1 MNRPKQGT
9 SSNNSG
15 TSSETSETQSVD
27 DQQSA
32 PQSNIRAGSSAS
44 LSRAKN
50 SWRRMKELAAEKEK
64 ENEAKRPPWR
74 AVSVS
79 TLTKPDKSALLRAKL
94 LDASRRLRAGKANV
108 ALQTDFV
115 PTKLMKEAS
124 FGVQKDLIL
133 HKDIGILTDGQYSK
147 KKDGYEKYVLTYSM
161 SQMTDSVPTVSRQ
174 TQTLLPK
181 AYNKDLVNS
190 YLPETDEDGT
200 ELISDVEKRLG
211 DQIAKIRGLNF
222 DESQQTRASGNNTN
236 LAPTLA
242 SWQFDDDA
250 VEMESERHF
259 IPYTIESFRPW
270 RSFVPFP
277 FRLRGNSLIGAQK
290 IDWYALLQSIDDLI
304 KESNNLVDKLE
315 HIMLE
320 NRAHRKSVLGN
331 LGKIPKFESTRFSA
345 PSEQWLPLI
354 EQQEKQLQIIL
365 TGSEAHKES
374 SISSPKNG

>member
-1 MNRPKQGT
+1 MSRQKQST

-27 DQQSA
+27 DQQGTPHST
-32 PQSNIRAGSSAS
+32 IRSSSAS

-115 PTKLMKEAS
+115 PTKLMKEVS

-133 HKDIGILTDGQYSK
+133 LKDVGILTDGQYSK

-190 YLPETDEDGT
+190 YLPKSDDDDSDD
-200 ELISDVEKRLG
+200 ICDVEKRLG
-211 DQIAKIRGLNF
+211 DQIAKIRRLNF
-222 DESQQTRASGNNTN
+222 DESNQSRGSGSNTI

-242 SWQFDDDA
+242 SWHFDDDA

-259 IPYTIESFRPW
+259 IPYTIESFKPW

-277 FRLRGNSLIGAQK
+277 FRLRGNALIGTQK

-304 KESNNLVDKLE
+304 TESNHLVDKLE
-315 HIMLE
+315 HIMIE
-320 NRAHRKSVLGN
+320 NQAHRRSVLGK
-331 LGKIPKFESTRFSA
+331 LGKIPNFEPTKFIA

-365 TGSEAHKES
+365 SGNATKDETPE
-374 SISSPKNG
+374 

>member
-1 MNRPKQGT
+1 MSRQKQST

-27 DQQSA
+27 DQQGTPHSA
-32 PQSNIRAGSSAS
+32 IRSSSAS

-115 PTKLMKEAS
+115 PTKLMKEVS

-133 HKDIGILTDGQYSK
+133 LKDVGILTDGQYSK

-190 YLPETDEDGT
+190 YLPKSDEDDSDG
-200 ELISDVEKRLG
+200 ISDVEKRLG
-211 DQIAKIRGLNF
+211 DQIAKIRRLNF
-222 DESQQTRASGNNTN
+222 DESNQLRGSGSNSI

-242 SWQFDDDA
+242 SWHFDDDA

-259 IPYTIESFRPW
+259 IPYTIESFKPW

-277 FRLRGNSLIGAQK
+277 FRLRGNALIGTQK

-304 KESNNLVDKLE
+304 KESNHLVDKLE
-315 HIMLE
+315 HIMVE
-320 NRAHRKSVLGN
+320 NQAHRRSVLGK
-331 LGKIPKFESTRFSA
+331 LGKIPTFEPTKFIA

-354 EQQEKQLQIIL
+354 EQQEKQLQIFL
-365 TGSEAHKES
+365 SGNEAKNA
-374 SISSPKNG
+374 SPE

>member
-1 MNRPKQGT
+1 MNRLKQST

-27 DQQSA
+27 DQQT
-32 PQSNIRAGSSAS
+32 NVRVGSAS
-44 LSRAKN
+44 LSRAKT
-50 SWRRMKELAAEKEK
+50 SWKRMKDLAADKEKEK
-64 ENEAKRPPWR
+64 DNEAKRPPWR

-133 HKDIGILTDGQYSK
+133 RKDIGILTDGQLSK
-147 KKDGYEKYVLTYSM
+147 RKDGEKYVLTYSM
-161 SQMTDSVPTVSRQ
+161 SQMTDNVATTSRQ

-181 AYNKDLVNS
+181 AYNKDLINS
-190 YLPETDEDGT
+190 YLTSDED
-200 ELISDVEKRLG
+200 ENVIISDVEKRLG
-211 DQIAKIRGLNF
+211 DQIAKIRKLNLN
-222 DESQQTRASGNNTN
+222 ESDCQQTPKRKNNTN

-242 SWQFDDDA
+242 SWHFDDDA
-250 VEMESERHF
+250 VQMESDRHF
-259 IPYTIESFRPW
+259 IPYIIESYKPW

-277 FRLRGNSLIGAQK
+277 FRLRGNTLIGTQK

-315 HIMLE
+315 QIMLE
-320 NRAHRKSVLGN
+320 NQVHRKAVVDN
-331 LGKIPKFESTRFSA
+331 LGKIQKFKPSSFTS

-354 EQQEKQLQIIL
+354 EQQEKQLQIML
-365 TGSEAHKES
+365 TTNEATYETAESE
-374 SISSPKNG
+374 N

>member
-1 MNRPKQGT
+1 MNRPKQST

-32 PQSNIRAGSSAS
+32 LQSNIRASSAS

-181 AYNKDLVNS
+181 AYKKDLVNS
-190 YLPETDEDGT
+190 YLPKSDEDDSDI
-200 ELISDVEKRLG
+200 ISDVEKRLG
-211 DQIAKIRGLNF
+211 DQISKIRMLKF
-222 DESQQTRASGNNTN
+222 DESHQRRGSGNNPN
-236 LAPTLA
+236 MAPTLA
-242 SWQFDDDA
+242 SWHFDDDA

-259 IPYTIESFRPW
+259 IPYTIESFKPW

-277 FRLRGNSLIGAQK
+277 FRLRGNSLIGTQK

-304 KESNNLVDKLE
+304 KESNNLVDKMELF
-315 HIMLE
+315 MLE
-320 NRAHRKSVLGN
+320 NRAHRKSVMGN
-331 LGKIPKFESTRFSA
+331 LGKIPKFEPTSFSA

-365 TGSEAHKES
+365 SGTEAKGAS
-374 SISSPKNG
+374 SD

>member
-1 MNRPKQGT
+1 MNRPKQST

-32 PQSNIRAGSSAS
+32 PHSNIRASSAS

-190 YLPETDEDGT
+190 YLPKSDEDDSD
-200 ELISDVEKRLG
+200 IICDVEKRLG
-211 DQIAKIRGLNF
+211 DQIAKIRMLKFEGSNQ
-222 DESQQTRASGNNTN
+222 SRGSGNNPN
-236 LAPTLA
+236 MAPTLA
-242 SWQFDDDA
+242 SWHFDDDA

-259 IPYTIESFRPW
+259 IPYTIESFKPW

-277 FRLRGNSLIGAQK
+277 FRLRGNSLIGSQK
-290 IDWYALLQSIDDLI
+290 IDWFALLQSIDDLI

-315 HIMLE
+315 HFMGE

-331 LGKIPKFESTRFSA
+331 LGKIPKFEPSSFSA

-365 TGSEAHKES
+365 SGTESKEES
-374 SISSPKNG
+374 SN

>member
-1 MNRPKQGT
+1 MNRLKQST

-27 DQQSA
+27 DQQSTSQA
-32 PQSNIRAGSSAS
+32 NVRGSAS

-50 SWRRMKELAAEKEK
+50 SWKRMKDLAADKEKEK
-64 ENEAKRPPWR
+64 DNEAKRPPWR

-133 HKDIGILTDGQYSK
+133 HRDIGILTDGQLSK
-147 KKDGYEKYVLTYSM
+147 KKDGEKYVLTYSM
-161 SQMTDSVPTVSRQ
+161 SQMTDTVPTTSRQ

-190 YLPETDEDGT
+190 YLPSDEDG
-200 ELISDVEKRLG
+200 EVIISDVEKRLG
-211 DQIAKIRGLNF
+211 DQIAKIRKLNLN
-222 DESQQTRASGNNTN
+222 ESDRQAPSKSKSNTN

-242 SWQFDDDA
+242 SWHFDDDT
-250 VEMESERHF
+250 VEMESDRHF
-259 IPYTIESFRPW
+259 IPYIIESYKPW

-277 FRLRGNSLIGAQK
+277 FRLRGNTLIGTQK

-315 HIMLE
+315 QIMLE
-320 NRAHRKSVLGN
+320 NRVHRKSVLGS
-331 LGKIPKFESTRFSA
+331 LGKIPKYKPSSFTS
-345 PSEQWLPLI
+345 PSEHWLPLI
-354 EQQEKQLQIIL
+354 EQQEKQLQIML
-365 TGSEAHKES
+365 TTSEATYEAS
-374 SISSPKNG
+374 E

>member
-1 MNRPKQGT
+1 MNRPKQST

-15 TSSETSETQSVD
+15 TSSETSETQSAD
-27 DQQSA
+27 DQQRA
-32 PQSNIRAGSSAS
+32 PQLNIRASSAS

-50 SWRRMKELAAEKEK
+50 SWRRMKDLAAEKEK

-79 TLTKPDKSALLRAKL
+79 TLPKPDKSALLRAKL

-115 PTKLMKEAS
+115 PTKLMKEVS
-124 FGVQKDLIL
+124 FGVQEDLIL

-161 SQMTDSVPTVSRQ
+161 SQMTDSVATVSRQ

-181 AYNKDLVNS
+181 AFNKDLVNS
-190 YLPETDEDGT
+190 YLPKSDEDDGSD
-200 ELISDVEKRLG
+200 IMSDVEKRLG
-211 DQIAKIRGLNF
+211 DQIAKIRKLNF
-222 DESQQTRASGNNTN
+222 DESNQSRRSGANTI

-242 SWQFDDDA
+242 SWHFDDDA
-250 VEMESERHF
+250 VEMDADRHF

-277 FRLRGNSLIGAQK
+277 FRLRGNSLIGSQR

-315 HIMLE
+315 QIMME
-320 NRAHRKSVLGN
+320 NRAHRKGVLGN
-331 LGKIPKFESTRFSA
+331 LGKIPKFEPDQFTP

-354 EQQEKQLQIIL
+354 EQQEKQLQIIM
-365 TGSEAHKES
+365 S
-374 SISSPKNG
+374 SSMTKGDSTE

>member
-1 MNRPKQGT
+1 MNRLKQST

-27 DQQSA
+27 DQQSTS
-32 PQSNIRAGSSAS
+32 QTNVRVGSAS

-50 SWRRMKELAAEKEK
+50 SWKRMKDLAADKEKEK
-64 ENEAKRPPWR
+64 DNEAKRPPWR

-133 HKDIGILTDGQYSK
+133 HRDIGILTDGQLSK
-147 KKDGYEKYVLTYSM
+147 KKDGEKYVLTYSM
-161 SQMTDSVPTVSRQ
+161 SQMTDTVPTTSRQ

-181 AYNKDLVNS
+181 AYNKDLINS
-190 YLPETDEDGT
+190 YLTSDEDGNVN
-200 ELISDVEKRLG
+200 ISDVEKRLG
-211 DQIAKIRGLNF
+211 DQIAKIRKLNLN
-222 DESQQTRASGNNTN
+222 ESERQHTSKSKNNTN

-242 SWQFDDDA
+242 SWHFDDDA
-250 VEMESERHF
+250 VEMESDRHF
-259 IPYTIESFRPW
+259 IPYIIESYKPW

-277 FRLRGNSLIGAQK
+277 FRLRGNTLIGTQK

-315 HIMLE
+315 QIMLE
-320 NRAHRKSVLGN
+320 NRVHRKSVLGN
-331 LGKIPKFESTRFSA
+331 LGKIQKFK
-345 PSEQWLPLI
+345 PSSFTTPSDQWLPLI
-354 EQQEKQLQIIL
+354 EQQEKQLQIML
-365 TGSEAHKES
+365 NTNEATYETSESE
-374 SISSPKNG
+374 N

>member
-124 FGVQKDLIL
+124 FGVQNDLIL
-133 HKDIGILTDGQYSK
+133 YKDIGILTDGQYSK
-147 KKDGYEKYVLTYSM
+147 KKDGYEKLC
-161 SQMTDSVPTVSRQ
+161 
-174 TQTLLPK
+174 L
-181 AYNKDLVNS
+181 
-190 YLPETDEDGT
+190 
-200 ELISDVEKRLG
+200 
-211 DQIAKIRGLNF
+211 
-222 DESQQTRASGNNTN
+222 
-236 LAPTLA
+236 
-242 SWQFDDDA
+242 
-250 VEMESERHF
+250 
-259 IPYTIESFRPW
+259 
-270 RSFVPFP
+270 P
-277 FRLRGNSLIGAQK
+277 FRA
-290 IDWYALLQSIDDLI
+290 
-304 KESNNLVDKLE
+304 KLKRYCPRPLTR
-315 HIMLE
+315 IW
-320 NRAHRKSVLGN
+320 
-331 LGKIPKFESTRFSA
+331 STR
-345 PSEQWLPLI
+345 I
-354 EQQEKQLQIIL
+354 
-365 TGSEAHKES
+365 
-374 SISSPKNG
+374 SPKPMRMAVTLSPMWKRGWAIRLPR

>member
-1 MNRPKQGT
+1 MNRQKQST

-15 TSSETSETQSVD
+15 TSSEASETQSVD
-27 DQQSA
+27 DQQGT
-32 PQSNIRAGSSAS
+32 PHLNIRGNSSS

-50 SWRRMKELAAEKEK
+50 SWRRMKDLAAEKEK

-133 HKDIGILTDGQYSK
+133 SKDIGILTDGQYSK

-161 SQMTDSVPTVSRQ
+161 SQMTDSVATVSRQ

-190 YLPETDEDGT
+190 YLPKSDEDGS
-200 ELISDVEKRLG
+200 EIISDVEKRLG
-211 DQIAKIRGLNF
+211 DQIAKIRRLNF
-222 DESQQTRASGNNTN
+222 EESNQLRGTANNMN

-242 SWQFDDDA
+242 SWHFDDDA
-250 VEMESERHF
+250 VEMESQRHF
-259 IPYTIESFRPW
+259 IPYTIESFKPW

-277 FRLRGNSLIGAQK
+277 FRLRGNSLIGNQK

-315 HIMLE
+315 QIMME

-331 LGKIPKFESTRFSA
+331 LGKLPKFEPTKFIA

-365 TGSEAHKES
+365 SGNAAKGES
-374 SISSPKNG
+374 SE

>member
-1 MNRPKQGT
+1 MNRPKQST

-27 DQQSA
+27 DQQRT
-32 PQSNIRAGSSAS
+32 PHLNIRASSAS

-124 FGVQKDLIL
+124 FGVQEDLIL

-161 SQMTDSVPTVSRQ
+161 SQMTDSVATVSRQ

-190 YLPETDEDGT
+190 YLPKSEEDDGSD
-200 ELISDVEKRLG
+200 IMSDVEKRLG
-211 DQIAKIRGLNF
+211 DQIAKIRKLNF
-222 DESQQTRASGNNTN
+222 DETHQPRRSGNNTI
-236 LAPTLA
+236 LAPTLS
-242 SWQFDDDA
+242 SWHFDDDA
-250 VEMESERHF
+250 VEMEADRHF
-259 IPYTIESFRPW
+259 IPYTIESFKPW

-277 FRLRGNSLIGAQK
+277 FRLRGNSLIGTQK

-315 HIMLE
+315 QIMLE
-320 NRAHRKSVLGN
+320 NRTHRKSVLGN
-331 LGKIPKFESTRFSA
+331 LGKIPKFEPSNLTP

-365 TGSEAHKES
+365 SSSGAKVES
-374 SISSPKNG
+374 PE

>member
-124 FGVQKDLIL
+124 FGVQNDLIL
-133 HKDIGILTDGQYSK
+133 YKDIGILTDGQYSK

-181 AYNKDLVNS
+181 AFNKDLVNS
-190 YLPETDEDGT
+190 YLPKTDEDGSDI
-200 ELISDVEKRLG
+200 ISDVEKRLG
-211 DQIAKIRGLNF
+211 DQIAKIRRLNF
-222 DESQQTRASGNNTN
+222 DGSQQPRPSGNNTN

-242 SWQFDDDA
+242 SWHFDDDA

-259 IPYTIESFRPW
+259 IPYTIESFKPW

-277 FRLRGNSLIGAQK
+277 FRLRGNSLIGTQK

-315 HIMLE
+315 NIMLE
-320 NRAHRKSVLGN
+320 SRAHRKSVLGN
-331 LGKIPKFESTRFSA
+331 LGKLPKFEPTNFSA
-345 PSEQWLPLI
+345 PSEHWLPLI

-365 TGSEAHKES
+365 SGSEAKRES
-374 SISSPKNG
+374 SE

>member
-1 MNRPKQGT
+1 MNRQKQST

-27 DQQSA
+27 DQQSTA
-32 PQSNIRAGSSAS
+32 QSNVRASSAS
-44 LSRAKN
+44 FSRAKN

-161 SQMTDSVPTVSRQ
+161 SQMTDSVATVSRQ
-174 TQTLLPK
+174 TQTLLPR
-181 AYNKDLVNS
+181 AYNNDLVNS
-190 YLPETDEDGT
+190 YLSKSNEDDSDI
-200 ELISDVEKRLG
+200 ISDVEKRLG
-211 DQIAKIRGLNF
+211 DQIAKIRKLNF
-222 DESQQTRASGNNTN
+222 NESNQLRYNSN

-242 SWQFDDDA
+242 SWHFDDDA
-250 VEMESERHF
+250 VEMESDRHF
-259 IPYTIESFRPW
+259 IPYTIESFKPW

-277 FRLRGNSLIGAQK
+277 FRLRGNTLIGTQK
-290 IDWYALLQSIDDLI
+290 IDWYALLESIDNLI

-315 HIMLE
+315 QIMLE
-320 NRAHRKSVLGN
+320 KQAHRKSVIGS
-331 LGKIPKFESTRFSA
+331 LGKIPKFEPGNFIA

-354 EQQEKQLQIIL
+354 EQQEEQLKIIMS
-365 TGSEAHKES
+365 GSGAKEES
-374 SISSPKNG
+374 SEKKC

>member
-1 MNRPKQGT
+1 MNRLKPST

-32 PQSNIRAGSSAS
+32 SPSLARTGSAS

-64 ENEAKRPPWR
+64 DNEAKRPPWR

-115 PTKLMKEAS
+115 PTKLMKEVS
-124 FGVQKDLIL
+124 FGVQDDLIL

-147 KKDGYEKYVLTYSM
+147 KKDGPQQYVLTYSM

-181 AYNKDLVNS
+181 AYNKDLVNA
-190 YLPETDEDGT
+190 YLTKSDEDDIDI
-200 ELISDVEKRLG
+200 ISDVEKRLS
-211 DQIAKIRGLNF
+211 DQISKIRKLNF
-222 DESQQTRASGNNTN
+222 NESHQSRQSVAKAN

-242 SWQFDDDA
+242 SWHFEDDA
-250 VEMESERHF
+250 VEMDSERHF
-259 IPYTIESFRPW
+259 IPYTIESYKPW

-277 FRLRGNSLIGAQK
+277 FRLRGNSLIGTQK

-315 HIMLE
+315 QIMLE
-320 NRAHRKSVLGN
+320 NRVHRKTVLNN
-331 LGKIPKFESTRFSA
+331 LGKIPRFESSNFTP

-354 EQQEKQLQIIL
+354 EQQERQLQIIL
-365 TGSEAHKES
+365 NTSETNS
-374 SISSPKNG
+374 QISD